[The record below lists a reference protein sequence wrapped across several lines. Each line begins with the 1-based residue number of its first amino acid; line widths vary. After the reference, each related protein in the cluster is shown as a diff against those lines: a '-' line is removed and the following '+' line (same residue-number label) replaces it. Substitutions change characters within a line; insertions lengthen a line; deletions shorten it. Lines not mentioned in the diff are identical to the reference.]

1 MRLFLLCFP
10 LLFFCGCITQPS
22 PAAPPAPLLIGALF
36 EQSGKYSEFGL
47 PAVKGVEMAIAEQN
61 AAGGIGGR
69 PVRLLIGDTK
79 SEEGEAVKAF
89 AALAQNE
96 GLLGVIGPNFSAMGI
111 AINPLAEAH
120 QIPFIA
126 TWATNPRVTVDD
138 NGRTKPFAFRIC
150 FNDLFQGTV
159 MGQFAARLPA
169 RRAATLVDDTAYYSN
184 ALSTYFERSFF
195 KEGGQVVFKDGYKP
209 NGSDFAAQAEILLS
223 RKPDVIFLPGFHPE
237 VAKIINEIRSRG
249 YSGPILGVDSWEEG
263 LLRPLVKDGFLNN
276 AYYSTHFTSAEGDPA
291 VQQFAERF
299 HAFAPSVEMTQSAV
313 LAYDATRLLFDAI
326 VRSGGGKTQGEL
338 RRALETTSDLRVVSG
353 PVRMDEQHNG
363 KQSAVIIELRSGKAH
378 FLERVGT
385 QP

>member
-1 MRLFLLCFP
+1 MRFLLLCFS
-10 LLFFCGCITQPS
+10 LLFFCGCASQTP
-22 PAAPPAPLLIGALF
+22 PTPPAPLLIGALF
-36 EQSGKYSEFGL
+36 EQNGKYAEFGL
-47 PAVKGVEMAIAEQN
+47 PAIKGVEMAVAEQN

-69 PVRLLIGDTK
+69 PIRLLIGDTK

-169 RRAATLVDDTAYYSN
+169 KRAATLIDDTAYYSN

-209 NGSDFAAQAEILLS
+209 NGTDFTVQAETLLS

-237 VAKIINEIRSRG
+237 VAKIIDEVRSRG
-249 YSGPILGVDSWEEG
+249 YSGPILGADSWEEG
-263 LLRPLVKDGFLNN
+263 LLRPLLKAEFLNN
-276 AYYSTHFTSAEGDPA
+276 AYYSTHFASDEGTPA
-291 VQQFAERF
+291 VQEFAKRF
-299 HAFAPSVEMTQSAV
+299 HAFAPNVEMTQSAV
-313 LAYDATRLLFDAI
+313 LAYDAACLLFDAI
-326 VRSGGGKTQGEL
+326 ARSGGQRTQADL

-353 PVRMDEQHNG
+353 PIRMDEQHNG
-363 KQSAVIIELRSGKAH
+363 KQSALIIELRNGKGH